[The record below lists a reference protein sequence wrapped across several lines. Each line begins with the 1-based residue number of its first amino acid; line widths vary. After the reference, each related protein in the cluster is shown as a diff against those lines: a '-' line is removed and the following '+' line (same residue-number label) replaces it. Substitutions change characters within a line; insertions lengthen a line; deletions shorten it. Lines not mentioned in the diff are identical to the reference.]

1 MARTSD
7 AHVTGL
13 GFRLGGF
20 VAASICPLGGAMIAA
35 PFIREAASFAT
46 VSPDANHR
54 RLLPLFGRAA
64 ASDEQRRSTGGADIA
79 PKNVQGVAILDYAL
93 DNRPSTGLG
102 KGGRPA
108 VSPTRQASICSA
120 GSTTARGGRSW
131 FLKAARLYPSQQH
144 EDEKYD
150 DDEAKPARGVVTPA
164 RAGLPIFH
172 GDIAHVLDIGVYPI
186 EIVT

>member
-54 RLLPLFGRAA
+54 TLLPLFGRAA

-93 DNRPSTGLG
+93 DKPVEHGEGEWATGCFPNAPGIHLFRRLDHG
-102 KGGRPA
+102 EGRSFL
-108 VSPTRQASICSA
+108 VSQSGASISFPA
-120 GSTTARGGRSW
+120 ARG
-131 FLKAARLYPSQQH
+131 
-144 EDEKYD
+144 
-150 DDEAKPARGVVTPA
+150 
-164 RAGLPIFH
+164 
-172 GDIAHVLDIGVYPI
+172 
-186 EIVT
+186 